1 MNSFLTIALLG
12 SLITIGGLIYIWQ
25 WMNHRNVAK
34 EVEELE
40 RRHAAQIF
48 RMELLELEIDYL
60 TRPERLKSL
69 ATAMTNL
76 NEADGGKQ
84 LISFSR
90 ISDSN

>member
-12 SLITIGGLIYIWQ
+12 SLITIGGLIYVWQ

-40 RRHAAQIF
+40 RRHTAQIF

-60 TRPERLKSL
+60 TRPERLKSM
-69 ATAMTNL
+69 AAAMTNL
-76 NEADGGKQ
+76 NEADEGEQ
-84 LISFSR
+84 LLSFSQ

>member
-1 MNSFLTIALLG
+1 MALLG
-12 SLITIGGLIYIWQ
+12 GLITVGGLIYVWQ

-60 TRPERLKSL
+60 TRSERLKSM
-69 ATAMTNL
+69 AAAMTNL
-76 NEADGGKQ
+76 NEVDGREQVLG
-84 LISFSR
+84 FSQ

>member
-12 SLITIGGLIYIWQ
+12 SLITIGGLIYVWQ

-60 TRPERLKSL
+60 TRPERLKSM
-69 ATAMTNL
+69 AAAMTNL
-76 NEADGGKQ
+76 NEADGGEQ
-84 LISFSR
+84 LLSFSR

>member
-1 MNSFLTIALLG
+1 MNFFLTMALLG
-12 SLITIGGLIYIWQ
+12 GLITLGGLIYVWQ

-60 TRPERLKSL
+60 TRSERLKSM
-69 ATAMTNL
+69 AAAMTNL
-76 NEADGGKQ
+76 NEVDGREQVLG
-84 LISFSR
+84 FSQ